1 MVKLKLRKAK
11 PLAAVPSLMHREAQT
26 STHAAWLFTHA
37 AGGTRELG
45 VGWIPAPG
53 LTGGET
59 LGNVISSFCV
69 FISHNFCDRRRSCV
83 LKI

>member
-53 LTGGET
+53 LTGGDSRERY
-59 LGNVISSFCV
+59 
-69 FISHNFCDRRRSCV
+69 FILLCLYFSQF
-83 LKI
+83 L